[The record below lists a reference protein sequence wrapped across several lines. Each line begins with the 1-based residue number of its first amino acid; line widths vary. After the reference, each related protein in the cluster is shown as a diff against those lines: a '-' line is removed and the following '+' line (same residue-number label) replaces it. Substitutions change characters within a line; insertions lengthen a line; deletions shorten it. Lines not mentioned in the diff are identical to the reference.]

1 MTANSTWAA
10 VRWLDVRAKK
20 FTAQCQEVHCTM
32 LSNLGDGSIIF
43 GGEGIILDDLE
54 LGVKVIS
61 TRTGESVL
69 GKQTS
74 IRGVH

>member
-1 MTANSTWAA
+1 M
-10 VRWLDVRAKK
+10 
-20 FTAQCQEVHCTM
+20 
-32 LSNLGDGSIIF
+32 
-43 GGEGIILDDLE
+43 LDDLE